1 MPNSDGGKGSSPRPI
16 VVTRKEYDDNWN
28 KTFNNN
34 KLTPEQKENK
44 ND

>member
-28 KTFNNN
+28 KTFNN